1 MPQSLACQIPFDKP
15 ASQNDPT
22 ASPVRGSIA
31 PAMDVE
37 PHVSSAL
44 LLFAL
49 LNPFLMSIYLLD
61 LITDLPRAM
70 FVRVLVRAA
79 LISAAV
85 FALFAWGGDAI
96 FSDVL
101 QVRFASFQV
110 FGGIIFLTI
119 GVRFVFKGADA
130 IRSIRGQ
137 PEHLAGSI
145 AMPFMI
151 GPGTVSASV
160 VVGAR
165 LPVLDAVLVIF
176 VTLAATV
183 AFVAAIKL
191 VHDLVKEKNARLV
204 DRYIEVVGR
213 ISALLIGTFAVE
225 MIFEGIGGWLEDP
238 APQWRA

>member
-1 MPQSLACQIPFDKP
+1 MPL
-15 ASQNDPT
+15 
-22 ASPVRGSIA
+22 
-31 PAMDVE
+31 E
-37 PHVSSAL
+37 PHVSSFL

-49 LNPFLMSIYLLD
+49 LNPFLMSVYLID

-70 FVRVLVRAA
+70 FVRVLARGA

-85 FALFAWGGDAI
+85 FALFAWSGDAL

-101 QVRFASFQV
+101 HVRFASFQV
-110 FGGIIFLTI
+110 FGGLIFLLI
-119 GVRFVFKGADA
+119 GARFVFTGADA
-130 IRSIRGQ
+130 MRAMRGQ

-165 LPVLDAVLVIF
+165 LPVADAIGVIVL
-176 VTLAATV
+176 TLTATV
-183 AFVAAIKL
+183 ALVAAIKL
-191 VHDLVKEKNARLV
+191 THDFLKERNARLI
-204 DRYIEVVGR
+204 DRYVEIVGR

-225 MIFEGIGGWLEDP
+225 MIFEGVGTWLQDT
-238 APQWRA
+238 APQWRVSIAG

>member
-1 MPQSLACQIPFDKP
+1 MEL
-15 ASQNDPT
+15 
-22 ASPVRGSIA
+22 
-31 PAMDVE
+31 E

-61 LITDLPRAM
+61 LITDLPRAV
-70 FVRVLVRAA
+70 FVRVLARDA
-79 LISAAV
+79 LISALV
-85 FALFAWGGDAI
+85 FSVFAWGGDAI
-96 FSDVL
+96 FSGVL

-110 FGGIIFLTI
+110 FGGIIFLAI
-119 GVRFVFKGADA
+119 GLRFVFKGADA
-130 IRSIRGQ
+130 MRTIRGQ

-151 GPGTVSASV
+151 GPGTLSASV

-165 LPVLDAVLVIF
+165 LPVPDAIGVIF
-176 VTLAATV
+176 ATLAVTV
-183 AFVAAIKL
+183 ALVAAIKL
-191 VHDLVKEKNARLV
+191 AHDLLKERNARLV
-204 DRYIEVVGR
+204 DRYIEIVGR
-213 ISALLIGTFAVE
+213 VSALLIGTFAVE